1 MCNGTAQENMEYV
14 SKTGKWEKDKKHE
27 TCVPDTFEEHGEMP
41 VERKGRKSD
50 IDDIYA
56 MLKDGLSNYQI
67 MEQIPES
74 LLNLDKIEIARQT
87 IIQEKYKDHWR
98 NLDICYIYGATG
110 TGKPVP

>member
-87 IIQEKYKDHWR
+87 II
-98 NLDICYIYGATG
+98 
-110 TGKPVP
+110 